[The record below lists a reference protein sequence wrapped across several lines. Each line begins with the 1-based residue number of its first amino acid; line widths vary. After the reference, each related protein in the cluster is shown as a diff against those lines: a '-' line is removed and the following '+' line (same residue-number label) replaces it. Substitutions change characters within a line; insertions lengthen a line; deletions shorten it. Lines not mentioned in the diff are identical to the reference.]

1 MKSGWVVGLDEASV
15 REMRVNGLP
24 AARGTASAD
33 GWRFDI
39 TVVRVDGQI
48 YRILTAAPLSNG
60 ALAAVAGG
68 VAESFR
74 RMSTAERAGIRP
86 LRIRVV
92 EVKAGDTVGSLA
104 ARMQGTDRKLSL
116 FRLLNALPAGAT
128 LSAGD
133 RVKLVTE

>member
-1 MKSGWVVGLDEASV
+1 
-15 REMRVNGLP
+15 
-24 AARGTASAD
+24 
-33 GWRFDI
+33 
-39 TVVRVDGQI
+39 
-48 YRILTAAPLSNG
+48 
-60 ALAAVAGG
+60 
-68 VAESFR
+68 
-74 RMSTAERAGIRP
+74 MSTAERAGIRP